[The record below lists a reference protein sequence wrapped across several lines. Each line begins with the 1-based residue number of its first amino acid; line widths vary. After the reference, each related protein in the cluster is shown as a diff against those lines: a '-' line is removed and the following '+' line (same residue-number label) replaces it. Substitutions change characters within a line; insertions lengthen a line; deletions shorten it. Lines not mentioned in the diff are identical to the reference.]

1 MSLQDKFLQLTF
13 FTFFPL
19 VPWMTLSALSWFD
32 LLMGNIDAGGLSWVK
47 I

>member
-19 VPWMTLSALSWFD
+19 VSWMTLPALSWFD
-32 LLMGNIDAGGLSWVK
+32 LLMRNIDAGGLSWVK
-47 I
+47 L